1 MTLLAVAV
9 GVILGPTGDILLAKR
24 QKHKTLAGLWEFPG
38 GKVEAG
44 ELPYQALCRELDEEV
59 GITVH
64 TAEPLIQIQHSYMDR
79 GVALNV
85 WLVRAFAGDAYG
97 REGQEIRW
105 VPLDQLDDYPVP
117 DANRPIIAKLR
128 ACV

>member
-44 ELPYQALCRELDEEV
+44 ERPYQALCRELDEEV

-64 TAEPLIQIQHSYMDR
+64 TAEPLLQLKHAYSDR
-79 GVALNV
+79 GVALDV
-85 WLVRAFAGDAYG
+85 WLVRRFEGNAYG

-105 VPLDQLDDYPVP
+105 VPLDKLNDYSVH
-117 DANRPIIAKLR
+117 DAN
-128 ACV
+128 